1 MESIQVHGPGRPAE
15 LLLDCLRPKAT
26 GRGIEI
32 AHGSTGALAVSHA
45 GEADDPAGF
54 LSAQLDECSRL
65 LGVDWHDHFTVV

>member
-1 MESIQVHGPGRPAE
+1 MHGPGRPAE

-32 AHGSTGALAVSHA
+32 AHGSTGALGVTD
-45 GEADDPAGF
+45 GGQVDDLAGF
-54 LSAQLDECSRL
+54 LGEQLDECSRL